1 MKMYE
6 EMYLRELFEE
16 LLAEINRAV
25 SKNGPMNSRH
35 EGYAVMLEEFDE
47 LWDEIKLKNPN
58 PENLREEAIQIA
70 AMAVRFIHDIVDE
83 RSS

>member
-1 MKMYE
+1 MTLYE
-6 EMYLRELFEE
+6 ERYLRELFEE

-25 SKNGPMNSRH
+25 SKNGPMKSRH

-70 AMAVRFIHDIVDE
+70 AMAVRFIHDVVDK
-83 RSS
+83 RS